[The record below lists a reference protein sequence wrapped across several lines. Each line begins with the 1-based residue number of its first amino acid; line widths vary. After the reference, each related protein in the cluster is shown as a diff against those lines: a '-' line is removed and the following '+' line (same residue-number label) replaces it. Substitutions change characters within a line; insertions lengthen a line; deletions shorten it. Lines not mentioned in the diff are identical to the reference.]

1 VAPPQQA
8 VAQSPLSHRG
18 LPAQPP
24 DGQSASTALEAT
36 TLNNLHIGL
45 AIGHLPTKGLGSVT
59 PWPYLRTTPP
69 TRSSQNIPSE
79 TAWKIEHGRSMTY
92 APEHGKVLC
101 DRPHRRRRGCIEPHP
116 PPPKAGE
123 EDPKTHPPARSS
135 TRSSSTSSKAAAP
148 GGYYRGISPR
158 VGNRLAWWFGRWRVD
173 GTFERLNQRRFVR
186 ATEGEVG
193 KEPATSCRHSRLPV
207 GQEHRGRR
215 RTGALRRQQEG

>member
-1 VAPPQQA
+1 M
-8 VAQSPLSHRG
+8 
-18 LPAQPP
+18 
-24 DGQSASTALEAT
+24 
-36 TLNNLHIGL
+36 
-45 AIGHLPTKGLGSVT
+45 GHLPTKGLGSVT

-79 TAWKIEHGRSMTY
+79 TAWKIERVRSMTY

-101 DRPHRRRRGCIEPHP
+101 DRPHRRRRGCIEPHL

-173 GTFERLNQRRFVR
+173 GTFERLNAALCERLR
-186 ATEGEVG
+186 ARLGRNPLPRAGIADSQSAKSTGVGGE
-193 KEPATSCRHSRLPV
+193 R
-207 GQEHRGRR
+207 
-215 RTGALRRQQEG
+215 GALSRQQEG